1 MEQEPNATE
10 PHTVDARGLW
20 CPEPVVL
27 ARLALNACAP
37 GTVVRVLSTDPL
49 APLDLEALCA
59 RSGHR
64 YLHTSSFADGV
75 QQTLLQHGS
84 AA

>member
-1 MEQEPNATE
+1 MEQKPDAAV

-64 YLHTSSFADGV
+64 YLYTSELADGV
-75 QQTLLQHGS
+75 HQTLLQHGN
-84 AA
+84 AV